1 MKVMMKKSFRLTEI
15 LLLTAALLCG
25 CGAEQ
30 YVMKAAALCP
40 ALFPM
45 SSGGPVLEEALNVS
59 EVRNEAYS
67 ISEAQNEAHSIPE
80 AEDRPQDAADIE
92 WPQSWKEAYGLFL
105 ENWKLIEDYGDFSYL
120 SMYFGEE
127 HYSFDRYFLCDID
140 ENGTPEL
147 LLYSMYMRL
156 TAVFTYTDEPVFLL
170 YNNLYGINLETDEV
184 VINGHWHGAGGSGID
199 EWSACRI
206 TGDVSKYSMYID
218 YMDLREDGGEI
229 RYTVYDEGTGIYEH
243 PQDGAEYDAFYA
255 GHVEPCIPMEYYRLY
270 DLSDLNGLED
280 VQ

>member
-15 LLLTAALLCG
+15 ILLTAALLCG

-30 YVMKAAALCP
+30 YERKAAALCP

-45 SSGGPVLEEALNVS
+45 SSGGPVLEEAMNVS
-59 EVRNEAYS
+59 EVRNEAHS

-156 TAVFTYTDEPVFLL
+156 TAVFTYADEPVFLL

-229 RYTVYDEGTGIYEH
+229 RYTVYDERTGIYEH

-255 GHVEPCIPMEYYRLY
+255 GHVEPCIPMENYRLY
-270 DLSDLNGLED
+270 DLSDLNGLDD

>member
-1 MKVMMKKSFRLTEI
+1 MKVMIKKSFRLTEI
-15 LLLTAALLCG
+15 ILLTAALLCG

-30 YVMKAAALCP
+30 YVMKAAAFCP

-45 SSGGPVLEEALNVS
+45 LSGGPALEEAMNVS
-59 EVRNEAYS
+59 EVRNETHS

-229 RYTVYDEGTGIYEH
+229 RYTVYDERTGIYEH

-255 GHVEPCIPMEYYRLY
+255 GHVEPCIPMENYRLY
-270 DLSDLNGLED
+270 DLSDLNGLDD